1 MIKHDNCIFM
11 LYLLFN
17 FKEKRFTYICPAKPI
32 QMFKK
37 VFTLFIISFYTVFCS
52 AQQVRPLK
60 SSEIYRELKT
70 LKNLPK
76 VLYLAAH
83 PDDENTGLLSW
94 LVNDQ
99 NLETGYLSLT
109 RGDGG
114 QNLLGTEQGAALGLI
129 RTHELLEARKL
140 DGAQQFF
147 TRAIDFGFSKNTT
160 DTFKQWD
167 ENSIIADVVW
177 VIRKFRPDVIIC
189 RFPPTA
195 AAGHGQHAASA
206 VVAEKAFQLA
216 GDKTA
221 FPNQL
226 KYLKVWQPKR
236 ILWNTFRF
244 GSVNTT
250 SENQLKITVG
260 QYDAQLGMGYGELAG
275 ISRSLH
281 KSQGAGT
288 QSVAGVKTEYFSYVA
303 GEPAKANLFDGI
315 SKTWTQEG
323 SPDIDQSL
331 DKIIS
336 DFNFNHPE
344 NSLPALLALRKKVM
358 ALKDSDLKK
367 DKIKSL
373 DQIILSCAGFMGEMI
388 TNQPEAVAG
397 NQYNFR
403 LNVISRAE
411 NHVVLE
417 NVKWLNTS
425 ENINRKL
432 SKDSLIIIQHDIQ
445 IPEDA
450 ALTEPYWLAKPA
462 VNAATFSVPN
472 DTLIGLPDTESPLN
486 VLLDLKIGSEKF
498 QVKLPL
504 SFKKLD
510 PVRGDV
516 VEPLRIVPAL
526 EVKFIQPL
534 YLVKENEDL
543 KVSLQVKVNSDR
555 PFRNGKVN
563 LMYNGERLGGGDL
576 QSFNG
581 KYVTVDYTIAKTKLA
596 SIRSNRL
603 QLDADFVVD
612 GRPYNKKQVLIQYPH
627 LPSLQYFA
635 PASVIVMKG
644 DIQSN
649 VKKVGYIEGAG
660 DFIPE
665 FLRMAGIQVEVLK
678 DEDFYG
684 KADESGSSTQNKLSQ
699 YDAIVMG
706 VRANNTE
713 KNLGRWMPFLWAY
726 VKAGGNL
733 VMQYNTNQDVT
744 VDQLGIYNFR
754 IANKRVT
761 EENAAVT
768 FLNPNHKLLNFPN
781 KITSND
787 FNGWV
792 QERGAYFP
800 DQWDA
805 AYEPLFE
812 MHDTGEEPLQGSTL
826 YARYGKG
833 NFIYTPLAFF
843 RQLPAGNVG
852 AARLF
857 LNFLSA
863 QKN

>member
-1 MIKHDNCIFM
+1 
-11 LYLLFN
+11 
-17 FKEKRFTYICPAKPI
+17 
-32 QMFKK
+32 MFKK
-37 VFTLFIISFYTVFCS
+37 VITACILSFYTVFS
-52 AQQVRPLK
+52 AQQVRPSK

-70 LKNLPK
+70 LKQLPK

-94 LVNDQ
+94 LINDQ
-99 NLETGYLSLT
+99 NVETGYLSLT

-147 TRAIDFGFSKNTT
+147 TRAVDFGFSKNTT

-206 VVAEKAFQLA
+206 VVAQKAFKLA

-221 FPNQL
+221 FSNQL
-226 KYLKVWQPKR
+226 KYVNVWQPKR
-236 ILWNTFRF
+236 VLWNTFRF
-244 GSVNTT
+244 GAVNTT
-250 SENQLKITVG
+250 SENQLKVTVG

-275 ISRSLH
+275 LSRSLH

-288 QSVAGVKTEYFSYVA
+288 QSVAGIKTEYFSHVA
-303 GEPAKANLFDGI
+303 GEAAKLTLFDGVL
-315 SKTWTQEG
+315 KTWTSQG
-323 SPDIDQSL
+323 NADIDQSL

-336 DFNFNHPE
+336 AFNFNNPDL
-344 NSLPALLALRKKVM
+344 SLPALLTLRKKVL

-373 DQIILSCAGFMGEMI
+373 DNIILSCVGFMGEVV
-388 TNQPEAVAG
+388 TNQAEAVAG
-397 NQYNFR
+397 DNYNFR
-403 LNVISRAE
+403 LNLISRAV
-411 NHVVLE
+411 NPVVLE
-417 NVKWLNTS
+417 NVKWLSQS
-425 ENINRKL
+425 ENFNRKL
-432 SKDSLIIIQHDIQ
+432 SKDSLITIQHDIQ
-445 IPEDA
+445 IPADA

-462 VNAATFSVPN
+462 KDAATFSVPN
-472 DTLIGLPDTESPLN
+472 DTLIGLPETESPLN
-486 VLLDLKIGSEKF
+486 VLLDLKIGSENF

-516 VEPLRIVPAL
+516 VEALRIVPVL
-526 EVKFIQPL
+526 ELKFTQPL

-543 KVSLQVKVNSDR
+543 NLSLNFKINSNKQ
-555 PFRNGKVN
+555 FNNGKVN

-576 QSFNG
+576 KSING
-581 KYVTVDYTIAKTKLA
+581 KDFTVDYVIPKTKLS
-596 SIRSNRL
+596 SIKSNQL
-603 QLDADFVVD
+603 QLDANFIAD
-612 GRPYNKKQVLIQYPH
+612 GVTYNKKQILIQYPH
-627 LPSLQYFA
+627 LPSLQYFT
-635 PASVIVMKG
+635 PATVAVMKG
-644 DIQSN
+644 DIQAK
-649 VKKVGYIEGAG
+649 VKKVGYVQGAG

-665 FLRMAGIQVEVLK
+665 FLRIAGIQVDVLK

-684 KADESGSSTQNKLSQ
+684 NIDESGEKSNQNKFSQ

-713 KNLGRWMPFLWAY
+713 KKLGRWMPFLWSY
-726 VKAGGNL
+726 VKSGGNL
-733 VMQYNTNQDVT
+733 VMQYNTNQDTT
-744 VDQLGIYNFR
+744 VNQLGMYNFS

-761 EENAAVT
+761 EENAEVK
-768 FLNPNHKLLNFPN
+768 FLNPKHQLLNFPN
-781 KITSND
+781 KITAND

-800 DQWDA
+800 DKWDA

-812 MHDTGEEPLQGSTL
+812 MRDTGEEPLQGSTL
-826 YARYGKG
+826 YAKYGKG

>member
-1 MIKHDNCIFM
+1 
-11 LYLLFN
+11 
-17 FKEKRFTYICPAKPI
+17 
-32 QMFKK
+32 MFKK
-37 VFTLFIISFYTVFCS
+37 VFTLFILSFYTVFCS
-52 AQQVRPLK
+52 AQQIRPSK

-70 LKNLPK
+70 FKNLPK

-94 LVNDQ
+94 LVNDR
-99 NLETGYLSLT
+99 NVETGYLSLT

-167 ENSIIADVVW
+167 ENSIVADVVW
-177 VIRKFRPDVIIC
+177 VIRRFRPDVIIC

-206 VVAEKAFQLA
+206 VVAEKAFKLA
-216 GDKTA
+216 GDKSA

-226 KYLKVWQPKR
+226 KYVNTWQPKR

-250 SENQLKITVG
+250 AENQLKITVG
-260 QYDAQLGMGYGELAG
+260 QYDPQLGMGYGELAG

-288 QSVAGVKTEYFSYVA
+288 QSVAGVKTEYFSHVA

-315 SKTWTQEG
+315 SKTWTKEG

-373 DQIILSCAGFMGEMI
+373 DQIIISCVGFMGEVV
-388 TNQPEAVAG
+388 TSQPEAVAG

-411 NHVVLE
+411 NPVVLE
-417 NVKWLNTS
+417 KVKWLNTS
-425 ENINRKL
+425 ENLNRKL

-450 ALTEPYWLAKPA
+450 ALTEPYWLAKEP

-472 DTLIGLPDTESPLN
+472 DTLIGLPETESALN
-486 VLLDLKIGSEKF
+486 VVLNLKIGSENF

-526 EVKFIQPL
+526 EVKFTQPL

-543 KVSLQVKVNSDR
+543 KVSLQFKVNSDR

-581 KYVTVDYTIAKTKLA
+581 KYVTVDYTIPKTKLA
-596 SIRSNRL
+596 SIPSNRL
-603 QLDADFVVD
+603 QLDANFVAD
-612 GRPYNKKQVLIQYPH
+612 GITYDKKQVLIQYPH

-635 PASVIVMKG
+635 PASVTVMKG
-644 DIQSN
+644 DLKAT

-665 FLRMAGIQVEVLK
+665 FLRMAGIQVDVLK

-684 KADESGSSTQNKLSQ
+684 KAVESGSGAQNKLSQ

-713 KNLGRWMPFLWAY
+713 KNLGRWMPFLWSY
-726 VKAGGNL
+726 VKGGGNL
-733 VMQYNTNQDVT
+733 VMQYNTNQDTT
-744 VDQLGIYNFR
+744 VDQLGIYSFR

-781 KITSND
+781 KITQND

-800 DQWDA
+800 DQWDV

-826 YARYGKG
+826 YAKYGKG

>member
-1 MIKHDNCIFM
+1 
-11 LYLLFN
+11 
-17 FKEKRFTYICPAKPI
+17 
-32 QMFKK
+32 MFKK
-37 VFTLFIISFYTVFCS
+37 VSTVFILGFYTVFCS
-52 AQQVRPLK
+52 AQQVRPSQ
-60 SSEIYRELKT
+60 SSEIYREIKT
-70 LKNLPK
+70 LKHLPK

-94 LVNDQ
+94 LINDQ
-99 NLETGYLSLT
+99 NVETGYLSLT

-160 DTFKQWD
+160 DTFKQWNAD
-167 ENSIIADVVW
+167 SITADVVW
-177 VIRKFRPDVIIC
+177 VIRKFRPDIIIC

-206 VVAEKAFQLA
+206 VVAEKAFKLA

-221 FPNQL
+221 FPDQL
-226 KYLKVWQPKR
+226 KYVNAWQPKR
-236 ILWNTFRF
+236 VLWNTFRF
-244 GSVNTT
+244 GGVNTT
-250 SENQLKITVG
+250 AENQLKVTVG

-275 ISRSLH
+275 LSRSLH

-288 QSVAGVKTEYFSYVA
+288 QSVAGIRTEYFAHVA
-303 GEPAKANLFDGI
+303 GEPAEATLFDGVT
-315 SKTWTQEG
+315 KTWTSQG
-323 SPDIDQSL
+323 NADIDQSL
-331 DKIIS
+331 DQIIS
-336 DFNFNHPE
+336 AFNFNHPDL
-344 NSLPALLALRKKVM
+344 SLPALLALRKKVM
-358 ALKDSDLKK
+358 AIKDGDFKK

-373 DQIILSCAGFMGEMI
+373 DHIILSCAGFMGEVV
-388 TNQPEAVAG
+388 TNQAEAVAG
-397 NQYNFR
+397 DHYTFR
-403 LNVISRAE
+403 LNLISRAADP
-411 NHVVLE
+411 VILE
-417 NVKWLNTS
+417 DVQWLSQS
-425 ENINRKL
+425 ENFNRKL
-432 SKDSLIIIQHDIQ
+432 SKDSLITIQHHIQ
-445 IPEDA
+445 IPADA
-450 ALTEPYWLAKPA
+450 ALTEPYWLAKPP

-472 DTLIGLPDTESPLN
+472 DTLIGLPEAESPLN
-486 VLLDLKIGSEKF
+486 VLLGLKIGSEKF

-516 VEPLRIVPAL
+516 VEALRIVPAL
-526 EVKFIQPL
+526 ELKFTQSL
-534 YLVKENEDL
+534 YWVKENEDL
-543 KVSLQVKVNSDR
+543 RLSLHFKMNSNK
-555 PFRNGKVN
+555 PFNKGVLN
-563 LMYNGERLGGGDL
+563 LMYNGERLGSAEVNSIKEKD
-576 QSFNG
+576 FTFD
-581 KYVTVDYTIAKTKLA
+581 YVIPKAKLA
-596 SIRSNRL
+596 SISSNRL
-603 QLDADFVVD
+603 QLDANYVAD
-612 GRPYNKKQVLIQYPH
+612 GAIYNKKQILIQYPH

-635 PASVIVMKG
+635 PATVTVMKG
-644 DIQSN
+644 DIQAK
-649 VKKVGYIEGAG
+649 VKKVGYIQGAG

-665 FLRMAGIQVEVLK
+665 FLRIAGVQVDILK

-684 KADESGSSTQNKLSQ
+684 NIDESGGNGNQNKLSQ
-699 YDAIVMG
+699 YDAIVLG

-713 KNLGRWMPFLWAY
+713 KKLGRWMPFLWSYA
-726 VKAGGNL
+726 KAGGNL
-733 VMQYNTNQDVT
+733 VMQYNTNQDTT
-744 VDQLGIYNFR
+744 VDKLGMYNFT

-761 EENAAVT
+761 EENAAVR

-781 KITSND
+781 KITADD
-787 FNGWV
+787 FKGWV

-800 DQWDA
+800 AQWDA

-812 MHDTGEEPLQGSTL
+812 MHDTDEEPLQGSTL

>member
-1 MIKHDNCIFM
+1 
-11 LYLLFN
+11 
-17 FKEKRFTYICPAKPI
+17 
-32 QMFKK
+32 MFKK
-37 VFTLFIISFYTVFCS
+37 VFIVLIPGFFTVFCS
-52 AQQVRPLK
+52 AQQVRPSK

-70 LKNLPK
+70 LKHLPK

-94 LVNDQ
+94 LINDQ
-99 NLETGYLSLT
+99 NVETGYLSLT

-167 ENSIIADVVW
+167 AEVITADVVW

-206 VVAEKAFQLA
+206 VVAEKAFKLA
-216 GDKTA
+216 GDKNA
-221 FPNQL
+221 FPDQL
-226 KYLKVWQPKR
+226 KYVNVWQPKR
-236 ILWNTFRF
+236 VLWNTFRF
-244 GSVNTT
+244 GAVNTT
-250 SENQLKITVG
+250 AENQLKVTVG

-275 ISRSLH
+275 LSRSLH

-288 QSVAGVKTEYFSYVA
+288 QSVAGIRTEYFSHVD
-303 GEPAKANLFDGI
+303 GGPAKATLFDGVA
-315 SKTWTQEG
+315 KTWTAKG
-323 SPDIDQSL
+323 NTDIDQSL

-336 DFNFNHPE
+336 AFNFNQPDL
-344 NSLPALLALRKKVM
+344 SLPALLALRKKVM
-358 ALKDSDLKK
+358 ALKDADLKK
-367 DKIKSL
+367 DKITAL
-373 DQIILSCAGFMGEMI
+373 DHIILSCAGFMGEAV
-388 TNQPEAVAG
+388 TSQAEAVAG
-397 NQYNFR
+397 DHYNFR
-403 LNVISRAE
+403 LNLISRAE
-411 NHVVLE
+411 NPVVLE
-417 NVKWLNTS
+417 NVKWLSQS
-425 ENINRKL
+425 ESFNRKL
-432 SKDSLIIIQHDIQ
+432 SKDSLITIQHEIQ
-445 IPEDA
+445 IPADA
-450 ALTEPYWLAKPA
+450 ALTEPYWLAKQA
-462 VNAATFSVPN
+462 KDAATFSVPN
-472 DTLIGLPDTESPLN
+472 DTLIGLPEAESPLN
-486 VLLDLKIGSEKF
+486 VLLSLKIGSEKF
-498 QVKLPL
+498 QVQLPL

-516 VEPLRIVPAL
+516 VEALRIVPAL
-526 EVKFIQPL
+526 ELKFTQPL

-543 KVSLQVKVNSDR
+543 HLSLNFKVNSGKK
-555 PFRNGKVN
+555 FNNGKVN
-563 LMYNGERLGGGDL
+563 LMFNGERLGGGEIN
-576 QSFNG
+576 SISG
-581 KYVTVDYTIAKTKLA
+581 KDFTVDYIIPKNKLA
-596 SIRSNRL
+596 SMKSARL
-603 QLDADFVVD
+603 QLDANYAAD
-612 GRPYNKKQVLIQYPH
+612 GATYSKKQVLIQYPH

-635 PASVIVMKG
+635 PATVTVMKG
-644 DIQSN
+644 DIQAK

-665 FLRMAGIQVEVLK
+665 FLRIAGIQVDVLK

-684 KADESGSSTQNKLSQ
+684 SLDQSGANGSQNRLSQ
-699 YDAIVMG
+699 YDAIVLG

-713 KNLGRWMPFLWAY
+713 KKLGRWMPFLWSY

-733 VMQYNTNQDVT
+733 VMQYNTNQDTT
-744 VDQLGIYNFR
+744 VNQLGMYSFS

-781 KITSND
+781 KITADD
-787 FNGWV
+787 FKGWV

-826 YARYGKG
+826 YAKYGKG
-833 NFIYTPLAFF
+833 NFIYSPLAFF
-843 RQLPAGNVG
+843 RQLPAGNAG

>member
-1 MIKHDNCIFM
+1 
-11 LYLLFN
+11 
-17 FKEKRFTYICPAKPI
+17 
-32 QMFKK
+32 MFRKFFI
-37 VFTLFIISFYTVFCS
+37 VFILGFYTVFCS
-52 AQQVRPLK
+52 AQQVRPSK
-60 SSEIYRELKT
+60 SSEIYRDIKT
-70 LKNLPK
+70 LKHLPK

-94 LVNDQ
+94 LINDQ
-99 NLETGYLSLT
+99 NVETAYLSLT

-160 DTFKQWD
+160 DTFKQWNAD
-167 ENSIIADVVW
+167 NITADVVW

-206 VVAEKAFQLA
+206 VVAEKAFKLA

-221 FPNQL
+221 FPDQL
-226 KYLKVWQPKR
+226 KYVNVWQPKR
-236 ILWNTFRF
+236 VLWNTFRF
-244 GSVNTT
+244 GAVNTT
-250 SENQLKITVG
+250 AENQLKVTVG

-275 ISRSLH
+275 LSRSLH

-288 QSVAGVKTEYFSYVA
+288 QSVAGIKTEYFAHVT
-303 GEPAKANLFDGI
+303 GEPAKATLFDGVVQ
-315 SKTWTQEG
+315 SWTAKG
-323 SPDIDQSL
+323 NADIDQSL

-336 DFNFNHPE
+336 GFNFNEPDR
-344 NSLPALLALRKKVM
+344 SLPALLALRKKVM
-358 ALKDSDLKK
+358 ALKDSDLKE

-373 DQIILSCAGFMGEMI
+373 DHIILSCAGLMGEAV
-388 TNQPEAVAG
+388 TNQAEAVAG
-397 NQYNFR
+397 DRYNFR
-403 LNVISRAE
+403 LNLISRAV
-411 NHVVLE
+411 NPVVLE
-417 NVKWLNTS
+417 NVKWLGKS
-425 ENINRKL
+425 ESFNRKL
-432 SKDSLIIIQHDIQ
+432 SKDSLITIQHEMQ
-445 IPEDA
+445 IPSDA
-450 ALTEPYWLAKPA
+450 TLTEPYWLAKAPT
-462 VNAATFSVPN
+462 NAATFSVPD
-472 DTLIGLPDTESPLN
+472 DTLIGLPEAESPLN

-516 VEPLRIVPAL
+516 VEALRIVPAL
-526 EVKFIQPL
+526 ELKFAQPL
-534 YLVKENEDL
+534 YLAKENEDL
-543 KVSLQVKVNSDR
+543 QVSLNFKVNSNKQ
-555 PFRNGKVN
+555 FGKGIVN
-563 LMYNGERLGGGDL
+563 LMYNGERLGGADL
-576 QSFNG
+576 NSMNG
-581 KYVTVDYTIAKTKLA
+581 KDFTIDYVIPKTKLA
-596 SIRSNRL
+596 AISSSRL
-603 QLDADFVVD
+603 QLEANYIADGVL
-612 GRPYNKKQVLIQYPH
+612 YNKKQILIQYPH
-627 LPSLQYFA
+627 LPTLQYFA
-635 PASVIVMKG
+635 PASVTVMKG
-644 DIQSN
+644 DIQTK

-665 FLRMAGIQVEVLK
+665 FLRIAGIQVDVLK

-684 KADESGSSTQNKLSQ
+684 SIDQSGVNGNQNKLSQ
-699 YDAIVMG
+699 YDAIVLG

-713 KNLGRWMPFLWAY
+713 KKLGRWMPFLWSY
-726 VKAGGNL
+726 VKSGGNL
-733 VMQYNTNQDVT
+733 VMQYNTNQDTT
-744 VDQLGIYNFR
+744 VDQLGIYSFT

-761 EENAAVT
+761 EENAEVT
-768 FLNPNHKLLNFPN
+768 FLKPDHKLLNYPN
-781 KITSND
+781 KITAND
-787 FNGWV
+787 FKGWV

-812 MHDTGEEPLQGSTL
+812 MHDTGEEPLMGSTL
-826 YARYGKG
+826 YAKYGKG

>member
-1 MIKHDNCIFM
+1 MS
-11 LYLLFN
+11 
-17 FKEKRFTYICPAKPI
+17 
-32 QMFKK
+32 KK
-37 VFTLFIISFYTVFCS
+37 VITVFILGFYTVFCS
-52 AQQVRPLK
+52 AQQVRPSK

-70 LKNLPK
+70 LKHLPK

-94 LVNDQ
+94 LINDQ
-99 NLETGYLSLT
+99 NVETGYLSLT

-167 ENSIIADVVW
+167 EDSIIADAVW

-206 VVAEKAFQLA
+206 VVAEKAFKLA

-226 KYLKVWQPKR
+226 KYVNIWQPKR
-236 ILWNTFRF
+236 VLWNTFRF
-244 GSVNTT
+244 GGVNTT
-250 SENQLKITVG
+250 AENQLKVTIG

-275 ISRSLH
+275 LSRSLH

-288 QSVAGVKTEYFSYVA
+288 QSVAGIRTEYFSHVI
-303 GEPAKANLFDGI
+303 GDPAKTTLFDGVT
-315 SKTWTQEG
+315 KTWTSLG
-323 SPDIDQSL
+323 NADIDQSL

-336 DFNFNHPE
+336 TFNFNNPDQ
-344 NSLPALLALRKKVM
+344 SLPALLALRKKM
-358 ALKDSDLKK
+358 IALNDLDLKK

-373 DQIILSCAGFMGEMI
+373 DNIILSCAGFMGEVV

-397 NQYNFR
+397 DHYNFR
-403 LNVISRAE
+403 LNLISRAV
-411 NHVVLE
+411 NPVVLE
-417 NVKWLNTS
+417 NVKWLGQS
-425 ENINRKL
+425 ESFNRKL
-432 SKDSLIIIQHDIQ
+432 SKDSLITIQHDIQ
-445 IPEDA
+445 IPADA
-450 ALTEPYWLAKPA
+450 ALTEPYWLEKPA
-462 VNAATFSVPN
+462 TNAATFSVPN
-472 DTLIGLPDTESPLN
+472 ETLVGLPEAESPLN
-486 VLLDLKIGSEKF
+486 VLLGLKIGSENF

-504 SFKKLD
+504 SSKKLD

-516 VEPLRIVPAL
+516 VEALRIVPAL
-526 EVKFIQPL
+526 ELKFTQPV

-543 KVSLQVKVNSDR
+543 HLSLNCKVNSNR
-555 PFRNGKVN
+555 QYSKGILN
-563 LMYNGERLGGGDL
+563 LMYNGERLGNADVNL
-576 QSFNG
+576 ING
-581 KYVTVDYTIAKTKLA
+581 KDTTIDYVIPKNKLT
-596 SIRSNRL
+596 SIHSDRL
-603 QLDADFVVD
+603 QLDANFVAD
-612 GRPYNKKQVLIQYPH
+612 GVTYNKKQVLIQYPH

-635 PASVIVMKG
+635 TATVTAMKG
-644 DIQSN
+644 DIQAK

-665 FLRMAGIQVEVLK
+665 FLRIAGIQVDVLK
-678 DEDFYG
+678 DGDFYG
-684 KADESGSSTQNKLSQ
+684 SLDESGGNGSQNKLSQ
-699 YDAIVMG
+699 YDAIVLG

-713 KNLGRWMPFLWAY
+713 KKLGRWMPFLWSY

-733 VMQYNTNQDVT
+733 VMQYNTNQDTT
-744 VDQLGIYNFR
+744 VDKLGIYNFS

-781 KITSND
+781 KITADD
-787 FNGWV
+787 FKGWV

-800 DQWDA
+800 AQWDA
-805 AYEPLFE
+805 AYETLFE
-812 MHDTGEEPLQGSTL
+812 MHDTDEEPLKGSTL
-826 YARYGKG
+826 YAKYGKG

-857 LNFLSA
+857 FNFLSA

>member
-1 MIKHDNCIFM
+1 
-11 LYLLFN
+11 
-17 FKEKRFTYICPAKPI
+17 
-32 QMFKK
+32 MFKRGIT
-37 VFTLFIISFYTVFCS
+37 VLILSFLTAFCPG
-52 AQQVRPLK
+52 QQVRPSG

-70 LKNLPK
+70 LKHLPK

-206 VVAEKAFQLA
+206 VVAEKAFKLA
-216 GDKTA
+216 GDKNA
-221 FPNQL
+221 FPDQL
-226 KYLKVWQPKR
+226 KYANVWQPKR
-236 ILWNTFRF
+236 LLWNTFRF

-250 SENQLKITVG
+250 AENQLKITVG

-275 ISRSLH
+275 LSRSLH

-288 QSVAGVKTEYFSYVA
+288 QSVAGIKTEYFTHVA
-303 GEPAKANLFDGI
+303 GEPAKASLLDGI
-315 SKTWTQEG
+315 VKTWTSKG
-323 SPDIDQSL
+323 NSDIDQAL

-336 DFNFNHPE
+336 AFNFNNPDR
-344 NSLPALLALRKKVM
+344 SLPALLALRKKVM
-358 ALKDSDLKK
+358 ASKDPELKK

-373 DQIILSCAGFMGEMI
+373 DQIILSCAGFMGEAV

-397 NQYNFR
+397 DPYNFK
-403 LNVISRAE
+403 LNLISRAE
-411 NHVVLE
+411 NPVVLE
-417 NVKWLNTS
+417 NVKWLNQS
-425 ENINRKL
+425 ENVNRKL
-432 SKDSLIIIQHDIQ
+432 PKDSLLTIDHEIQ
-445 IPEDA
+445 IPVDT
-450 ALTEPYWLAKPA
+450 ALTEPYWLAKPP

-472 DTLIGLPDTESPLN
+472 DTLIGLPEAESPLD
-486 VLLDLKIGSEKF
+486 VLLDLKIGTEKF

-516 VEPLRIVPAL
+516 VEALRIVPAL
-526 EVKFIQPL
+526 ELKFTQPL

-543 KVSLQVKVNSDR
+543 KVSLNIKVNSNKA
-555 PFRNGKVN
+555 FGNGKLN
-563 LMYNGERLGGGDL
+563 LMYNGERLGGAQVSSL
-576 QSFNG
+576 SG
-581 KYVTVDYTIAKTKLA
+581 KEITVDCMIPKAKLA
-596 SIRSNRL
+596 SIPSNRL
-603 QLDADFVVD
+603 QLDADYVTD
-612 GRPYNKKQVLIQYPH
+612 GINYNKKQVLIQYPH

-635 PASVIVMKG
+635 PATVAVMKG
-644 DIQSN
+644 DIRTT
-649 VKKVGYIEGAG
+649 VKKIGYIKGAG

-665 FLRMAGIQVEVLK
+665 FLRIAGIQVDVLK

-684 KADESGSSTQNKLSQ
+684 NPDSGIGSQNKLSQ
-699 YDAIVMG
+699 YDAIVLG
-706 VRANNTE
+706 IRANNTE
-713 KNLGRWMPFLWAY
+713 KKLGRWMPFLWAY

-733 VMQYNTNQDVT
+733 IMQYNTNQDKT
-744 VDQLGIYNFR
+744 VDQLGMYKFN

-781 KITSND
+781 RITADD
-787 FNGWV
+787 FKGWV

-826 YARYGKG
+826 YAKYGKG
-833 NFIYTPLAFF
+833 NFVYTPLAFF
-843 RQLPAGNVG
+843 RQLPAGNTG

-857 LNFLSA
+857 MNFLSA

>member
-1 MIKHDNCIFM
+1 
-11 LYLLFN
+11 
-17 FKEKRFTYICPAKPI
+17 
-32 QMFKK
+32 MFKK
-37 VFTLFIISFYTVFCS
+37 VFIVFILGFFTVFCS
-52 AQQVRPLK
+52 AQQVRPSK

-70 LKNLPK
+70 LKHLPK

-94 LVNDQ
+94 LINDQ
-99 NLETGYLSLT
+99 NVETGYLSLT

-167 ENSIIADVVW
+167 ENNITADVVW

-206 VVAEKAFQLA
+206 VVAEKAFKLA
-216 GDKTA
+216 GDKSA
-221 FPNQL
+221 FLNQL
-226 KYLKVWQPKR
+226 KYVNVWQPKR

-244 GSVNTT
+244 GAVNTT
-250 SENQLKITVG
+250 AENQLKITVG

-275 ISRSLH
+275 LSRSLH

-288 QSVAGVKTEYFSYVA
+288 QSVAGIKTEYFSHVD
-303 GEPAKANLFDGI
+303 GEPAKTTLFDGI
-315 SKTWTQEG
+315 NKTWTKEG
-323 SPDIDQSL
+323 NPDIDQSL

-336 DFNFNHPE
+336 AFNFNRPDF
-344 NSLPALLALRKKVM
+344 SLPALLALRKKVM
-358 ALKDSDLKK
+358 TLKDSDLKK
-367 DKIKSL
+367 DKIKAL
-373 DQIILSCAGFMGEMI
+373 DNIILSCAGFMGEVV
-388 TNQPEAVAG
+388 TNQAEAVAG
-397 NQYNFR
+397 NNYNFR
-403 LNVISRAE
+403 LNIISRTE
-411 NHVVLE
+411 NPVVVE
-417 NVKWLNTS
+417 NVKWLNQS
-425 ENINRKL
+425 ENFNRKL
-432 SKDSLIIIQHDIQ
+432 SKDSLITISHEIQ
-445 IPEDA
+445 IPAYA
-450 ALTEPYWLAKPA
+450 AITEPYWLAKPA
-462 VNAATFSVPN
+462 KDAATFSVPN
-472 DTLIGLPDTESPLN
+472 DTLIGLPEAESPLN

-516 VEPLRIVPAL
+516 VEGLRTIPAL
-526 EVKFIQPL
+526 ELKFTQPL

-543 KVSLQVKVNSDR
+543 HLSLNVKINS
-555 PFRNGKVN
+555 NKQYGKGILN
-563 LMYNGERLGGGDL
+563 LMYKGERLGSADVN
-576 QSFNG
+576 SVNG
-581 KYVTVDYTIAKTKLA
+581 KDFTVDYIIPKAKLSLIK
-596 SIRSNRL
+596 SNQL
-603 QLDADFVVD
+603 QLEANFVADGVLYD
-612 GRPYNKKQVLIQYPH
+612 KKQVLIQYPH
-627 LPSLQYFA
+627 LTSLQYFA
-635 PASVIVMKG
+635 PATAIVMKG
-644 DIQSN
+644 DIQAK
-649 VKKVGYIEGAG
+649 VKKVGYVEGAG

-665 FLRMAGIQVEVLK
+665 FLRMAGIQVDVLK

-684 KADESGSSTQNKLSQ
+684 NLNESGGNGSQNKLLQ
-699 YDAIVMG
+699 YDAIILG

-713 KNLGRWMPFLWAY
+713 KKLGRWMPFLWSY
-726 VKAGGNL
+726 VKGGGNL
-733 VMQYNTNQDVT
+733 VMQYNTNQDTT
-744 VDQLGIYNFR
+744 VDQLGMYNFR

-761 EENAAVT
+761 EENAAVK

-781 KITSND
+781 KITADD
-787 FNGWV
+787 FSDWV

-826 YARYGKG
+826 YAKYGKG

>member
-1 MIKHDNCIFM
+1 
-11 LYLLFN
+11 
-17 FKEKRFTYICPAKPI
+17 
-32 QMFKK
+32 MFKK
-37 VFTLFIISFYTVFCS
+37 GITVLILSFLTAFCPG
-52 AQQVRPLK
+52 QQVRPSK

-70 LKNLPK
+70 LKHLPK

-167 ENSIIADVVW
+167 ENSITADVVW

-206 VVAEKAFQLA
+206 VVAEKAFKLA
-216 GDKTA
+216 GDKNA
-221 FPNQL
+221 FPEQL
-226 KYLKVWQPKR
+226 KYVDAWQPKR
-236 ILWNTFRF
+236 LLWNTFRF

-250 SENQLKITVG
+250 AENQLKITVG
-260 QYDAQLGMGYGELAG
+260 QYDPKLGMGYGELAG

-288 QSVAGVKTEYFSYVA
+288 QSVAGIRTEYFTHVA
-303 GEPAKANLFDGI
+303 GEPAKASLFDGLTA
-315 SKTWTQEG
+315 TWTSKG
-323 SPDIDQSL
+323 NADIDQSL

-336 DFNFNHPE
+336 AFNFNNPDL
-344 NSLPALLALRKKVM
+344 SLPALLALRKKVM
-358 ALKDSDLKK
+358 AIKDPELKK

-373 DQIILSCAGFMGEMI
+373 DRIILSCAGFMGEAV

-397 NQYNFR
+397 DRYNFK
-403 LNVISRAE
+403 LNLISRAE
-411 NHVVLE
+411 NPVVLE
-417 NVKWLNTS
+417 NVKWLSQS
-425 ENINRKL
+425 ESVNRKL
-432 SKDSLIIIQHDIQ
+432 AKDSLITIQHDIQ
-445 IPEDA
+445 IPADA

-472 DTLIGLPDTESPLN
+472 DTLVGLPEAESPLN
-486 VLLDLKIGSEKF
+486 VLLDLKIGAEKF

-516 VEPLRIVPAL
+516 VEALRIVPAL
-526 EVKFIQPL
+526 ELKFTQPL

-543 KVSLQVKVNSDR
+543 HLSLHIKANSGK
-555 PFRNGKVN
+555 PYNNGKLN
-563 LMYNGERLGGGDL
+563 LMYNGERLGGAEV
-576 QSFNG
+576 SAVNG
-581 KYVTVDYTIAKTKLA
+581 KEVTVDCVIPKAKLA
-596 SIRSNRL
+596 SIHSSRL
-603 QLDADFVVD
+603 QLDAEYVTD
-612 GRPYNKKQVLIQYPH
+612 GIAYNKKQILIQYPH

-635 PASVIVMKG
+635 PATVAVMKG
-644 DIQSN
+644 DIRSA
-649 VKKVGYIEGAG
+649 VKKVGYIQGAG
-660 DFIPE
+660 DFIPD
-665 FLRMAGIQVEVLK
+665 FLRIAGIQVDVLK
-678 DEDFYG
+678 DEDFHG
-684 KADESGSSTQNKLSQ
+684 NTDAAGGSQNKLSQ
-699 YDAIVMG
+699 YDAIVLG
-706 VRANNTE
+706 IRANNTE
-713 KNLGRWMPFLWAY
+713 KKLGRWMPFLWAY

-733 VMQYNTNQDVT
+733 VMQYNTNQDAT
-744 VDQLGIYNFR
+744 VSQLGMYKFN

-768 FLNPNHKLLNFPN
+768 FLNPNHQLLNFPN
-781 KITSND
+781 KITADD
-787 FNGWV
+787 FKGWM

-843 RQLPAGNVG
+843 RQLPAGNAG

-857 LNFLSA
+857 MNFLSA

>member
-1 MIKHDNCIFM
+1 
-11 LYLLFN
+11 
-17 FKEKRFTYICPAKPI
+17 
-32 QMFKK
+32 MFKK
-37 VFTLFIISFYTVFCS
+37 IFTVLILSFYTVFCS
-52 AQQVRPLK
+52 AQQVRSAK
-60 SSEIYRELKT
+60 SSDIYRELKT

-99 NLETGYLSLT
+99 NVETGYLSLT

-147 TRAIDFGFSKNTT
+147 TRVIDFGFSKNTT

-167 ENSIIADVVW
+167 ENSIVADVVW

-206 VVAEKAFQLA
+206 VVAEKAFKLA

-226 KYLKVWQPKR
+226 KYVNAWQPKR
-236 ILWNTFRF
+236 LMWNTFRF

-250 SENQLKITVG
+250 AENQLKITVG
-260 QYDAQLGMGYGELAG
+260 QYDPQLGMGYGELAG

-288 QSVAGVKTEYFSYVA
+288 QSVAGIKTEYFSHVA

-315 SKTWTQEG
+315 SKAWTKEG
-323 SPDIDQSL
+323 NPDIDQSL

-367 DKIKSL
+367 DKLTSL
-373 DQIILSCAGFMGEMI
+373 DQIIVSCAGFMGEVV

-403 LNVISRAE
+403 LNLISRAE
-411 NHVVLE
+411 NPVVLE
-417 NVKWLNTS
+417 KVKWLNTS
-425 ENINRKL
+425 ESLNRKL
-432 SKDSLIIIQHDIQ
+432 SKDSLITIQHEIQ
-445 IPEDA
+445 IPEEA
-450 ALTEPYWLAKPA
+450 ALTEPYWLAKEP

-472 DTLIGLPDTESPLN
+472 DTLIGLPETESALN
-486 VLLDLKIGSEKF
+486 VVLNLKIGSENF

-526 EVKFIQPL
+526 EVKFTQPL
-534 YLVKENEDL
+534 YLAKENEDV
-543 KVSLQVKVNSDR
+543 KVSLHFKVNSDK
-555 PFRNGKVN
+555 PFRNGTVN

-581 KYVTVDYTIAKTKLA
+581 KYVTVDYTIPKTKLA
-596 SIRSNRL
+596 SIPSNRL
-603 QLDADFVVD
+603 QLDANFVAD
-612 GRPYNKKQVLIQYPH
+612 GITYDKKQVLIQYPH

-635 PASVIVMKG
+635 PASVPVMKG
-644 DIQSN
+644 DLKAN

-665 FLRMAGIQVEVLK
+665 FLRMAGIQVDVLK

-684 KADESGSSTQNKLSQ
+684 NVNESGNGTQNKLSQ
-699 YDAIVMG
+699 YDAIVLG

-713 KNLGRWMPFLWAY
+713 KKLGRWMPFLWSY

-733 VMQYNTNQDVT
+733 VMQYNTNQDTT
-744 VDQLGIYNFR
+744 VDQLGMYNFR

-761 EENAAVT
+761 EENATVT

-781 KITSND
+781 KITQND
-787 FNGWV
+787 FKDWV

-800 DQWDA
+800 DQWDT

-826 YARYGKG
+826 YAKYGKG
-833 NFIYTPLAFF
+833 NFIYTPLSFF

>member
-1 MIKHDNCIFM
+1 M
-11 LYLLFN
+11 FN
-17 FKEKRFTYICPAKPI
+17 K
-32 QMFKK
+32 
-37 VFTLFIISFYTVFCS
+37 IITVFILGFFTVFFP
-52 AQQVRPLK
+52 AQQVRPSK
-60 SSEIYRELKT
+60 SSEIYRDLKT
-70 LKNLPK
+70 FKNIPK

-94 LVNDQ
+94 LINDQ

-167 ENSIIADVVW
+167 ADIITADVVW

-206 VVAEKAFQLA
+206 VLAEKAFKLA
-216 GDKTA
+216 GDKNA
-221 FPNQL
+221 FPDQL
-226 KYLKVWQPKR
+226 KYVNVWQPKR
-236 ILWNTFRF
+236 LLWNTFRF
-244 GSVNTT
+244 GAVNTT
-250 SENQLKITVG
+250 AENQLKVTVG

-275 ISRSLH
+275 LSRSLH

-288 QSVAGVKTEYFSYVA
+288 QSVAGIKTDYFSHVA
-303 GEPAKANLFDGI
+303 GEPAKATLFDGVA
-315 SKTWTQEG
+315 KTWTAKG
-323 SPDIDQSL
+323 NADIDQSL
-331 DKIIS
+331 AKILS
-336 DFNFNHPE
+336 DFNFNEPDR
-344 NSLPALLALRKKVM
+344 SLPALLVLRKKVM
-358 ALKDSDLKK
+358 TMKDSDLKK

-373 DQIILSCAGFMGEMI
+373 DQIILSCAGFMGEVV
-388 TNQPEAVAG
+388 TNQAEAVAG
-397 NQYNFR
+397 DNYNFK
-403 LNVISRAE
+403 LNLISRAE
-411 NHVVLE
+411 NPVVLE
-417 NVKWLNTS
+417 DVKWLSQS
-425 ENINRKL
+425 ENFNRKL
-432 SKDSLIIIQHDIQ
+432 SKDSLNTIQHEIQ
-445 IPEDA
+445 IPADA

-462 VNAATFSVPN
+462 SNTATFSVQD
-472 DTLIGLPDTESPLN
+472 DTLIGLPEAESPLN
-486 VLLDLKIGSEKF
+486 ILLDLRIGSEKF

-516 VEPLRIVPAL
+516 VEALRIVPAV
-526 EVKFIQPL
+526 EMKFTKPL

-543 KVSLQVKVNSDR
+543 HLSLNFKINSNK
-555 PFRNGKVN
+555 PFKNKGIIN
-563 LMYNGERLGGGDL
+563 LMYNGERLGGGEL
-576 QSFNG
+576 NSING
-581 KYVTVDYTIAKTKLA
+581 KDFTIDYIIPKAKLT
-596 SIRSNRL
+596 SIKSNRL
-603 QLDADFVVD
+603 QLDANYHVD
-612 GRPYNKKQVLIQYPH
+612 GATYNKKQVLIQYPH
-627 LPSLQYFA
+627 LPTLQYFA
-635 PASVIVMKG
+635 PATVTVMKG
-644 DIQSN
+644 DIQAK
-649 VKKVGYIEGAG
+649 VKKVGYVQGAG

-665 FLRMAGIQVEVLK
+665 FLRIAGIQVDVLK

-684 KADESGSSTQNKLSQ
+684 NLSESGGNGNQNKLSQ
-699 YDAIVMG
+699 YDAIVLG

-713 KNLGRWMPFLWAY
+713 KKLGRWMPFLWSY
-726 VKAGGNL
+726 VKSGGNL
-733 VMQYNTNQDVT
+733 IMQYNTNQDTT
-744 VDQLGIYNFR
+744 VDQLGMYSFN

-761 EENAAVT
+761 EENAAVK

-781 KITSND
+781 KITADD

-800 DQWDA
+800 DQWDP

-826 YARYGKG
+826 YAKYGKG

-843 RQLPAGNVG
+843 RQLPSGNVG

>member
-1 MIKHDNCIFM
+1 
-11 LYLLFN
+11 
-17 FKEKRFTYICPAKPI
+17 
-32 QMFKK
+32 MFKK
-37 VFTLFIISFYTVFCS
+37 ISTVFLLGFFTVFCS
-52 AQQVRPLK
+52 AQQFRPSK
-60 SSEIYRELKT
+60 SSEIYRDLKT

-94 LVNDQ
+94 LINDQ
-99 NLETGYLSLT
+99 NVETAYLSLT

-167 ENSIIADVVW
+167 EDSIIADVVW

-206 VVAEKAFQLA
+206 VVAEKAFKLA

-226 KYLKVWQPKR
+226 KYVNVRQPKR

-244 GSVNTT
+244 GAVNTT
-250 SENQLKITVG
+250 AENQLKVTVG

-275 ISRSLH
+275 LSRSLH

-288 QSVAGVKTEYFSYVA
+288 QSVAGIKTEYFSHVN
-303 GEPAKANLFDGI
+303 GEPAKETLFDGVA
-315 SKTWTQEG
+315 KTWTAKG
-323 SPDIDQSL
+323 NADIEQSL
-331 DKIIS
+331 DEIIS
-336 DFNFNHPE
+336 AFNFNQPDL
-344 NSLPALLALRKKVM
+344 SLPALLALRKKVM
-358 ALKDSDLKK
+358 MLQDSEIKK

-373 DQIILSCAGFMGEMI
+373 DNIILSCAGFMGEVV
-388 TNQPEAVAG
+388 TNQAEAVAG
-397 NQYNFR
+397 ENHNFR
-403 LNVISRAE
+403 LNLISRAD
-411 NHVVLE
+411 NPVVLE
-417 NVKWLNTS
+417 NVKWLTQS
-425 ENINRKL
+425 ESFNRKL
-432 SKDSLIIIQHDIQ
+432 SKDSLITIQHDIQ
-445 IPEDA
+445 IPADA
-450 ALTEPYWLAKPA
+450 ALTEPYWLAKSPT
-462 VNAATFSVPN
+462 NAATFSVPN
-472 DTLIGLPDTESPLN
+472 DTLVGLPEAESPLN
-486 VLLDLKIGSEKF
+486 VLLGLKIGSEKF

-516 VEPLRIVPAL
+516 VEALRIVPAL
-526 EVKFIQPL
+526 ELKFTQPL

-543 KVSLQVKVNSDR
+543 HLSLNFKVNSNKQ
-555 PFRNGKVN
+555 FNNGKVN

-576 QSFNG
+576 KSVNG
-581 KYVTVDYTIAKTKLA
+581 KDFTIEYVIPKAKIA
-596 SIRSNRL
+596 SIKSNQL
-603 QLDADFVVD
+603 QLDANFISDEVT
-612 GRPYNKKQVLIQYPH
+612 YNKKQVLIQYAH
-627 LPSLQYFA
+627 LPALQYFT
-635 PASVIVMKG
+635 PATVTVMKG
-644 DIQSN
+644 DIQAK
-649 VKKVGYIEGAG
+649 VKKVGYIQGAG

-665 FLRMAGIQVEVLK
+665 FLRIAGIQVDVLK

-684 KADESGSSTQNKLSQ
+684 NLDESGGNGSQNKLAQ
-699 YDAIVMG
+699 YDAIILG

-713 KNLGRWMPFLWAY
+713 KKLGRWMPFLWSY

-733 VMQYNTNQDVT
+733 VMQYNTNQDTT
-744 VDQLGIYNFR
+744 VDQLGMYNFS

-761 EENAAVT
+761 EENAEVK

-781 KITSND
+781 KITADD
-787 FNGWV
+787 FKGWV

-800 DQWDA
+800 AQWDS

-812 MHDTGEEPLQGSTL
+812 MHDKNEEPLQGSTL
-826 YARYGKG
+826 YAKYGKG

>member
-1 MIKHDNCIFM
+1 
-11 LYLLFN
+11 
-17 FKEKRFTYICPAKPI
+17 
-32 QMFKK
+32 MFKK
-37 VFTLFIISFYTVFCS
+37 VFIVFILSTYTVFCS
-52 AQQVRPLK
+52 AQQVRPAK

-94 LVNDQ
+94 LVNDR
-99 NLETGYLSLT
+99 NVETGYLSLT

-206 VVAEKAFQLA
+206 VVAEKAFKLA

-226 KYLKVWQPKR
+226 KYVNAWQPKR
-236 ILWNTFRF
+236 VLWNTFRF

-250 SENQLKITVG
+250 AENQLKITVG

-275 ISRSLH
+275 LSRSLH

-288 QSVAGVKTEYFSYVA
+288 QSVAGIKTEYFSHVD
-303 GEPAKANLFDGI
+303 GEPAKTSLFDGI
-315 SKTWTQEG
+315 SKTWTKEG
-323 SPDIDQSL
+323 SPDIDQAL

-336 DFNFNHPE
+336 TFNFNHPDL
-344 NSLPALLALRKKVM
+344 SLPALLVLRKKVM
-358 ALKDSDLKK
+358 ASKDSDLKK

-373 DQIILSCAGFMGEMI
+373 DHIILSCAGFMGEVV

-403 LNVISRAE
+403 LNLISRAE
-411 NHVVLE
+411 NPVVLE

-425 ENINRKL
+425 EKFDRKL
-432 SKDSLIIIQHDIQ
+432 SKDSLITIQHDIQ
-445 IPEDA
+445 IPADA
-450 ALTEPYWLAKPA
+450 ALTEPYWLAKPP

-472 DTLIGLPDTESPLN
+472 DTLVGLPETDSPLN
-486 VLLDLKIGSEKF
+486 VLLTLKIGSENF
-498 QVKLPL
+498 QVMLPL

-526 EVKFIQPL
+526 EVKFTQPL

-543 KVSLQVKVNSDR
+543 RVSLNFKVNSDK
-555 PFRNGKVN
+555 PLSNGRVN

-576 QSFNG
+576 QSVNG
-581 KYVTVDYTIAKTKLA
+581 KYFTVDYIIPKTKLA
-596 SIRSNRL
+596 SIQSDHL
-603 QLDADFVVD
+603 QLEANFLADGIAYD
-612 GRPYNKKQVLIQYPH
+612 KKQVLIQYPH

-635 PASVIVMKG
+635 PASVTVMKG
-644 DIQSN
+644 DIRAN
-649 VKKVGYIEGAG
+649 IKKVGYIEGAG

-665 FLRMAGIQVEVLK
+665 FLRIAGIQVDVLK

-684 KADESGSSTQNKLSQ
+684 NVNESGNGTQNKLSQ
-699 YDAIVMG
+699 YDAIVLG

-713 KNLGRWMPFLWAY
+713 KKLGRWMPYFMVLCERRR
-726 VKAGGNL
+726 KSG
-733 VMQYNTNQDVT
+733 D
-744 VDQLGIYNFR
+744 
-754 IANKRVT
+754 
-761 EENAAVT
+761 AV
-768 FLNPNHKLLNFPN
+768 
-781 KITSND
+781 
-787 FNGWV
+787 
-792 QERGAYFP
+792 
-800 DQWDA
+800 
-805 AYEPLFE
+805 
-812 MHDTGEEPLQGSTL
+812 
-826 YARYGKG
+826 
-833 NFIYTPLAFF
+833 
-843 RQLPAGNVG
+843 
-852 AARLF
+852 
-857 LNFLSA
+857 
-863 QKN
+863 

>member
-1 MIKHDNCIFM
+1 
-11 LYLLFN
+11 
-17 FKEKRFTYICPAKPI
+17 
-32 QMFKK
+32 MFKK
-37 VFTLFIISFYTVFCS
+37 VITVCILSFYTVFS
-52 AQQVRPLK
+52 AQQVRPSK
-60 SSEIYRELKT
+60 SSEIYRDLKT

-94 LVNDQ
+94 LINDQ
-99 NLETGYLSLT
+99 NVETGYLSLT

-206 VVAEKAFQLA
+206 VVAEKAFKLA
-216 GDKTA
+216 GNKNA

-226 KYLKVWQPKR
+226 KYVNVWQPKR
-236 ILWNTFRF
+236 TLWNTFRF
-244 GSVNTT
+244 GAVNTT
-250 SENQLKITVG
+250 AENQLKVTVG

-275 ISRSLH
+275 LSRSLH

-288 QSVAGVKTEYFSYVA
+288 QSVAGIKTEYFSHVS
-303 GEPAKANLFDGI
+303 GEPAKETLFDGVV
-315 SKTWTQEG
+315 KTWISNG
-323 SPDIDQSL
+323 NADIDQSL

-336 DFNFNHPE
+336 DFNFNNPDL
-344 NSLPALLALRKKVM
+344 SLPALIALRKKVM
-358 ALKDSDLKK
+358 TLKDSDMKK

-373 DQIILSCAGFMGEMI
+373 DHIILSCAGFMGEVV
-388 TNQPEAVAG
+388 TTQAEAVAG
-397 NQYNFR
+397 ENHNFR
-403 LNVISRAE
+403 LNLISRAD
-411 NHVVLE
+411 NPVVLE
-417 NVKWLNTS
+417 NVKWLSQS
-425 ENINRKL
+425 ESFNRKL
-432 SKDSLIIIQHDIQ
+432 SKDSLITIQHEIQ
-445 IPEDA
+445 IPADA

-462 VNAATFSVPN
+462 KDVATFSVPN
-472 DTLIGLPDTESPLN
+472 DTLIGLPEAESPLN
-486 VLLDLKIGSEKF
+486 VLLGLKIGSEKF
-498 QVKLPL
+498 QVQLPL

-516 VEPLRIVPAL
+516 VEALRIVPAL
-526 EVKFIQPL
+526 ELKFTQPL

-543 KVSLQVKVNSDR
+543 HLSLNFKVNSNKK
-555 PFRNGKVN
+555 FNNGKVN

-576 QSFNG
+576 KSLNG
-581 KYVTVDYTIAKTKLA
+581 KDFTVDYVIPKTKLA
-596 SIRSNRL
+596 SIKSNQL
-603 QLDADFVVD
+603 QLDANFIVD
-612 GRPYNKKQVLIQYPH
+612 DITYNKKQVLIQYPH
-627 LPSLQYFA
+627 LPSLQYFT
-635 PASVIVMKG
+635 PATVTVMKG
-644 DIQSN
+644 DIQAK
-649 VKKVGYIEGAG
+649 VKKVGYIQGAG

-665 FLRMAGIQVEVLK
+665 FLRIAGIQVDVLK

-684 KADESGSSTQNKLSQ
+684 NLDNSVGNGSQNKLSQ
-699 YDAIVMG
+699 YDAIILG

-713 KNLGRWMPFLWAY
+713 KKLGRWMPFLWSY

-733 VMQYNTNQDVT
+733 VMQYNTNQDTT
-744 VDQLGIYNFR
+744 VDQLGMYNFS

-761 EENAAVT
+761 EENAEVK

-781 KITSND
+781 KITAND

-800 DQWDA
+800 DKWDA

-812 MHDTGEEPLQGSTL
+812 IHDTGEESLQGSTL
-826 YARYGKG
+826 YAKYGKG

>member
-1 MIKHDNCIFM
+1 
-11 LYLLFN
+11 
-17 FKEKRFTYICPAKPI
+17 
-32 QMFKK
+32 MFRK
-37 VFTLFIISFYTVFCS
+37 VIVVFILSFYSVFCS
-52 AQQVRPLK
+52 AQQVRPSK

-70 LKNLPK
+70 LKHLPK

-94 LVNDQ
+94 LINGQ
-99 NLETGYLSLT
+99 NVETGYLSLT

-177 VIRKFRPDVIIC
+177 VIRTFRPDVIIC

-206 VVAEKAFQLA
+206 VVAEKAFKLA
-216 GDKTA
+216 GEKTA
-221 FPNQL
+221 FPHQL
-226 KYLKVWQPKR
+226 KYVNVWQPKR

-250 SENQLKITVG
+250 AENQLKITVG

-275 ISRSLH
+275 LSRSLH

-288 QSVAGVKTEYFSYVA
+288 QSVAGVKTEYFSHVA
-303 GEPAKANLFDGI
+303 GEPAKENLLDGI
-315 SKTWTQEG
+315 SKTWTSQG
-323 SPDIDQSL
+323 NADIDQSL
-331 DKIIS
+331 DQIIS
-336 DFNFNHPE
+336 NFNFNNPDL
-344 NSLPALLALRKKVM
+344 SLPALLALRKKVM

-373 DQIILSCAGFMGEMI
+373 DQLILSCAGFMGEVV
-388 TNQPEAVAG
+388 TNRAEAVAG
-397 NQYNFR
+397 DQYSFR
-403 LNVISRAE
+403 LNLISRAA
-411 NHVVLE
+411 NPVVLE
-417 NVKWLNTS
+417 EVKWLNTS
-425 ENINRKL
+425 ENFNRKL
-432 SKDSLIIIQHDIQ
+432 SKDSLITIQHDIQ
-445 IPEDA
+445 IPADA
-450 ALTEPYWLAKPA
+450 ALTEPYWLSKSPTD
-462 VNAATFSVPN
+462 AATFSVPN
-472 DTLIGLPDTESPLN
+472 DTLIGLPEAESPLN
-486 VLLDLKIGSEKF
+486 VLVDVKIGSEKF
-498 QVKLPL
+498 QIKLPL

-510 PVRGDV
+510 PVKGDV
-516 VEPLRIVPAL
+516 VEALRIVPAL
-526 EVKFIQPL
+526 ELKFAQPL
-534 YLVKENEDL
+534 YMVKENEDL
-543 KVSLQVKVNSDR
+543 HLSLNVKVNSDQ
-555 PFRNGKVN
+555 PFSNGKIN
-563 LMYNGERLGGGDL
+563 LTYNGERLGGADVNSIKGKDL
-576 QSFNG
+576 TF
-581 KYVTVDYTIAKTKLA
+581 DYIIPKARLT
-596 SIRSNRL
+596 SIKSNQL
-603 QLDADFVVD
+603 QLDASFVAD
-612 GRPYNKKQVLIQYPH
+612 GAIYNKKQVLIQYPH
-627 LPSLQYFA
+627 VPSLQYFA
-635 PASVIVMKG
+635 PASVNVMKG
-644 DIQSN
+644 DIQAN
-649 VKKVGYIEGAG
+649 VKKVGYVQGAG

-665 FLRMAGIQVEVLK
+665 FLRIAGIQVDVLK

-684 KADESGSSTQNKLSQ
+684 NLNESGNSNPNKLSQ
-699 YDAIVMG
+699 YDAIVLG
-706 VRANNTE
+706 VRTNNTE

-733 VMQYNTNQDVT
+733 VMQYNTNQDTT

-781 KITSND
+781 KITQDD
-787 FNGWV
+787 FKGWV

-826 YARYGKG
+826 YAKYGKG

>member
-1 MIKHDNCIFM
+1 
-11 LYLLFN
+11 
-17 FKEKRFTYICPAKPI
+17 
-32 QMFKK
+32 MFKK
-37 VFTLFIISFYTVFCS
+37 VITACILSFYTVFS
-52 AQQVRPLK
+52 AQQVRPSK

-70 LKNLPK
+70 LKQLPK

-94 LVNDQ
+94 LINDQ
-99 NLETGYLSLT
+99 NVETGYLSLT

-114 QNLLGTEQGAALGLI
+114 QNLLGTEQSAALGLI

-206 VVAEKAFQLA
+206 VVAEKAFKLT
-216 GDKTA
+216 GDKNA
-221 FPNQL
+221 FPDQL
-226 KYLKVWQPKR
+226 KYVNVWQPKR
-236 ILWNTFRF
+236 VLWNTFRF
-244 GSVNTT
+244 GNNNTT
-250 SENQLKITVG
+250 AENQLKVTVG
-260 QYDAQLGMGYGELAG
+260 QYDAKLGMGYGELAG
-275 ISRSLH
+275 LSRSLH

-288 QSVAGVKTEYFSYVA
+288 QSVAGIKTEYFSHVT
-303 GEPAKANLFDGI
+303 GESAKETLFDGVT
-315 SKTWTQEG
+315 KTWTSQG
-323 SPDIDQSL
+323 NADIDQSL

-336 DFNFNHPE
+336 NFNFNEPDR
-344 NSLPALLALRKKVM
+344 SLPALLVLRKKVL

-373 DQIILSCAGFMGEMI
+373 DNIILSCAGFMGEVV
-388 TNQPEAVAG
+388 TNQAEAVAG
-397 NQYNFR
+397 ENHNFR
-403 LNVISRAE
+403 LNLISRTA
-411 NHVVLE
+411 NPVILE
-417 NVKWLNTS
+417 NVKWLSQS
-425 ENINRKL
+425 ENFNRKL
-432 SKDSLIIIQHDIQ
+432 SKDSLISIQHDIQ
-445 IPEDA
+445 IPTDA

-462 VNAATFSVPN
+462 KDAATFSVPS
-472 DTLIGLPDTESPLN
+472 DTLIGLPEAESPLN

-516 VEPLRIVPAL
+516 VEALRIVPAL
-526 EVKFIQPL
+526 ELKFTQPL

-543 KVSLQVKVNSDR
+543 NLSLNFKVNSSNQ
-555 PFRNGKVN
+555 FNNGKVN
-563 LMYNGERLGGGDL
+563 LLYNGEQLGEGDL
-576 QSFNG
+576 KSING
-581 KYVTVDYTIAKTKLA
+581 KDFTVNYVIPKTKLA
-596 SIRSNRL
+596 SIKSNQL
-603 QLDADFVVD
+603 QLDANFVAD
-612 GRPYNKKQVLIQYPH
+612 GVTYNKKQVLIQYPH
-627 LPSLQYFA
+627 LPSLQYFT
-635 PASVIVMKG
+635 PATVAVMKG
-644 DIQSN
+644 DIQAK
-649 VKKVGYIEGAG
+649 VKKVGYIQGAG

-665 FLRMAGIQVEVLK
+665 FLHIAGIQVDVLK

-684 KADESGSSTQNKLSQ
+684 NLDESNGNGNQNKLSQ
-699 YDAIVMG
+699 YDAIVLG

-713 KNLGRWMPFLWAY
+713 KKLGRWMPFLWSY

-733 VMQYNTNQDVT
+733 VMQYNTNQDTT
-744 VDQLGIYNFR
+744 VNQLGIYNFN

-761 EENAAVT
+761 EENAEVK
-768 FLNPNHKLLNFPN
+768 FLNPKHQLLNFPN
-781 KITSND
+781 KITAND

-800 DQWDA
+800 DKWDA

-812 MHDTGEEPLQGSTL
+812 IRDTGEEPLQGSTL
-826 YARYGKG
+826 YAKYGKG

-863 QKN
+863 QKNE

>member
-1 MIKHDNCIFM
+1 
-11 LYLLFN
+11 
-17 FKEKRFTYICPAKPI
+17 
-32 QMFKK
+32 MFKK
-37 VFTLFIISFYTVFCS
+37 VSTVFILGFYTVFCS
-52 AQQVRPLK
+52 AQQVRPSK
-60 SSEIYRELKT
+60 SSEIYREIKT
-70 LKNLPK
+70 LKHLPK

-94 LVNDQ
+94 LINDQ
-99 NLETGYLSLT
+99 NVETGYLSLT

-160 DTFKQWD
+160 DTFKQWNAD
-167 ENSIIADVVW
+167 SITADVVW
-177 VIRKFRPDVIIC
+177 VIRQFRPDVIIC

-206 VVAEKAFQLA
+206 VVAEKAFKLA

-221 FPNQL
+221 FPDQL
-226 KYLKVWQPKR
+226 KYVNVWQPKR
-236 ILWNTFRF
+236 VLWNTFRF
-244 GSVNTT
+244 GGVNTT
-250 SENQLKITVG
+250 AENQLKVTVG

-275 ISRSLH
+275 LSRSLH

-288 QSVAGVKTEYFSYVA
+288 QSVAGIRTEYFAHVI
-303 GEPAKANLFDGI
+303 GDPAKTTLFDGVA
-315 SKTWTQEG
+315 KTWTSQG
-323 SPDIDQSL
+323 NADIDQSL
-331 DKIIS
+331 DQIIS
-336 DFNFNHPE
+336 TFNFNNPE
-344 NSLPALLALRKKVM
+344 LSLPALLALRKKVM
-358 ALKDSDLKK
+358 ALKDADLKK

-373 DQIILSCAGFMGEMI
+373 DNIILSCAGFMGEAV
-388 TNQPEAVAG
+388 TNQAEAVAG
-397 NQYNFR
+397 DHYNFR
-403 LNVISRAE
+403 LNLISRASDP
-411 NHVVLE
+411 VVVE
-417 NVKWLNTS
+417 NVKWLGQS
-425 ENINRKL
+425 ETLNRKL
-432 SKDSLIIIQHDIQ
+432 SKDSLITIQHDIQ
-445 IPEDA
+445 IPADA
-450 ALTEPYWLAKPA
+450 ALTEPYWLAKPP

-472 DTLIGLPDTESPLN
+472 DTLVGLPEADSPLN
-486 VLLDLKIGSEKF
+486 VLLGLKIGSEKF

-516 VEPLRIVPAL
+516 VEALRIVPAL
-526 EVKFIQPL
+526 ELKFTQPL
-534 YLVKENEDL
+534 YVAKENEDL
-543 KVSLQVKVNSDR
+543 RLSLNVKVNSNKSYS
-555 PFRNGKVN
+555 NGILN
-563 LMYNGERLGGGDL
+563 LMYNGERLGGTTISSL
-576 QSFNG
+576 KG
-581 KYVTVDYTIAKTKLA
+581 KDFTVDYVIPKAKFA
-596 SIRSNRL
+596 AINSSRL
-603 QLDADFVVD
+603 LLDANFVAD
-612 GRPYNKKQVLIQYPH
+612 GVTYNKKQVLIQYPH

-635 PASVIVMKG
+635 PATVTVMKG
-644 DIQSN
+644 DIQAK
-649 VKKVGYIEGAG
+649 VKKVGYVEGAG

-665 FLRMAGIQVEVLK
+665 FLRIAGIQVDVLK

-684 KADESGSSTQNKLSQ
+684 SLDESAGNGSQNKLAQ
-699 YDAIVMG
+699 YDAIVLG

-713 KNLGRWMPFLWAY
+713 KKLGRWMPFLWSY

-733 VMQYNTNQDVT
+733 VMQYNTNQDTT
-744 VDQLGIYNFR
+744 VDQLGMYNFS

-761 EENAAVT
+761 EENAVVT

-781 KITSND
+781 KITADD
-787 FNGWV
+787 FKGWV

-800 DQWDA
+800 AQWDA

-812 MHDTGEEPLQGSTL
+812 MHDTDEEPLKGSTL
-826 YARYGKG
+826 YAKYGKG

-857 LNFLSA
+857 FNFLSA

>member
-1 MIKHDNCIFM
+1 
-11 LYLLFN
+11 
-17 FKEKRFTYICPAKPI
+17 
-32 QMFKK
+32 MFKK
-37 VFTLFIISFYTVFCS
+37 VITACILSFCTVFS
-52 AQQVRPLK
+52 AQQVRPSK

-70 LKNLPK
+70 LKQLPK

-94 LVNDQ
+94 LINDQ
-99 NLETGYLSLT
+99 NVETGYLSLT

-129 RTHELLEARKL
+129 RTHDLLEARKL

-206 VVAEKAFQLA
+206 VVAEKAFKLA

-221 FPNQL
+221 FLNQL
-226 KYLKVWQPKR
+226 KYVNVWQPKR
-236 ILWNTFRF
+236 VLWNTFRF
-244 GSVNTT
+244 GAVNTT
-250 SENQLKITVG
+250 AENQLKVTVG
-260 QYDAQLGMGYGELAG
+260 QYDAKLGMGYGELAG
-275 ISRSLH
+275 LSRSLH

-288 QSVAGVKTEYFSYVA
+288 QSVAGIKTEYFSHVN
-303 GEPAKANLFDGI
+303 GEPAKETLFDGVT
-315 SKTWTQEG
+315 KTWTSQG
-323 SPDIDQSL
+323 NADIDQSL

-336 DFNFNHPE
+336 AFNFNNPDL
-344 NSLPALLALRKKVM
+344 SLPALLVLRKKVL

-373 DQIILSCAGFMGEMI
+373 DQIILSCAGFMGEVV
-388 TNQPEAVAG
+388 TNQAEAVAG
-397 NQYNFR
+397 DHYNFR
-403 LNVISRAE
+403 LNLISRAT
-411 NHVVLE
+411 NPVVLE
-417 NVKWLNTS
+417 NVKWLSQS
-425 ENINRKL
+425 ENFNRKL
-432 SKDSLIIIQHDIQ
+432 SKDSLITIQHDIQ
-445 IPEDA
+445 IPADA

-462 VNAATFSVPN
+462 KDAATFSVQN
-472 DTLIGLPDTESPLN
+472 DTLVGLPEAESPLN
-486 VLLDLKIGSEKF
+486 VLLDLKIGSENF

-516 VEPLRIVPAL
+516 VEALRIVPAL
-526 EVKFIQPL
+526 ELKFTQPL

-543 KVSLQVKVNSDR
+543 NLSLNFKINSNKQ
-555 PFRNGKVN
+555 FNNGKVN

-576 QSFNG
+576 KSING
-581 KYVTVDYTIAKTKLA
+581 KDFTVDYIIPKSKLS
-596 SIRSNRL
+596 SIKSNQL
-603 QLDADFVVD
+603 QLDANFIAD
-612 GRPYNKKQVLIQYPH
+612 GVTYNKKQVLIQYPH
-627 LPSLQYFA
+627 LPSLQYFT
-635 PASVIVMKG
+635 PATVAVMKG
-644 DIQSN
+644 DIQAK
-649 VKKVGYIEGAG
+649 VKKVGYVQGAG

-665 FLRMAGIQVEVLK
+665 FLRIAGIQVDVLK

-684 KADESGSSTQNKLSQ
+684 NLDESNGNGNQNKLSQ
-699 YDAIVMG
+699 YDAIVLG

-713 KNLGRWMPFLWAY
+713 KKLGRWMPFLWSY

-733 VMQYNTNQDVT
+733 VMQYNTNQDTT
-744 VDQLGIYNFR
+744 VNQLGIYNFN

-761 EENAAVT
+761 EENAEVK
-768 FLNPNHKLLNFPN
+768 FLNPKHQLLNFPN
-781 KITSND
+781 KITAND

-800 DQWDA
+800 DKWDA
-805 AYEPLFE
+805 TYEPLFE

-826 YARYGKG
+826 YAKYGKG

>member
-1 MIKHDNCIFM
+1 
-11 LYLLFN
+11 
-17 FKEKRFTYICPAKPI
+17 
-32 QMFKK
+32 MFKK
-37 VFTLFIISFYTVFCS
+37 GITVLILSFLTAFCPG
-52 AQQVRPLK
+52 QQVRPSK

-70 LKNLPK
+70 LKHLPK

-167 ENSIIADVVW
+167 ENSITADVVW

-206 VVAEKAFQLA
+206 VVAEKAFKLA
-216 GDKTA
+216 GDKNA
-221 FPNQL
+221 FPGQL
-226 KYLKVWQPKR
+226 KYVNVWQPKR
-236 ILWNTFRF
+236 LLWNTFRF

-250 SENQLKITVG
+250 AENQLKVTVG

-275 ISRSLH
+275 LSRSLH

-288 QSVAGVKTEYFSYVA
+288 QSVAGIKTEYFTHVA
-303 GEPAKANLFDGI
+303 GEPAKASLFDGLVT
-315 SKTWTQEG
+315 TWTSKG
-323 SPDIDQSL
+323 NSDIDRSL
-331 DKIIS
+331 DQIIS
-336 DFNFNHPE
+336 AFNFNHPDR
-344 NSLPALLALRKKVM
+344 SLPALLALRKKVM
-358 ALKDSDLKK
+358 AIQDPELKK

-373 DQIILSCAGFMGEMI
+373 DQIILSCAGFMGEAV
-388 TNQPEAVAG
+388 TNQAEAVAG
-397 NQYNFR
+397 NAYNFK
-403 LNVISRAE
+403 LNLISRAE
-411 NHVVLE
+411 NPVVLE
-417 NVKWLNTS
+417 NVKWLNQS

-432 SKDSLIIIQHDIQ
+432 AKDSLITVEHKIE
-445 IPEDA
+445 IPANA
-450 ALTEPYWLAKPA
+450 ALTEPYWLAKPT

-472 DTLIGLPDTESPLN
+472 DTLVGLPEAESPLN
-486 VLLDLKIGSEKF
+486 VMLDLKIGTEKF

-516 VEPLRIVPAL
+516 VEALRIVPAL
-526 EVKFIQPL
+526 ELKFTQPL
-534 YLVKENEDL
+534 YLLKENEDL
-543 KVSLQVKVNSDR
+543 HLGLNIKVNSNKA
-555 PFRNGKVN
+555 FGNGKLN
-563 LMYNGERLGGGDL
+563 LMYNGERLGGADV
-576 QSFNG
+576 SSING
-581 KYVTVDYTIAKTKLA
+581 KDITVDCVIPKNKLA
-596 SIRSNRL
+596 SIPSDRL
-603 QLDADFVVD
+603 QLDANYVTD
-612 GRPYNKKQVLIQYPH
+612 GIIYNKKQVLIQYPH

-635 PASVIVMKG
+635 PATVAVMKG
-644 DIQSN
+644 DIQST
-649 VKKVGYIEGAG
+649 VKKVGYIQGAG

-684 KADESGSSTQNKLSQ
+684 NADAAGGSQNRLSQ
-699 YDAIVMG
+699 YDAIILG
-706 VRANNTE
+706 IRANNTE
-713 KNLGRWMPFLWAY
+713 KKLGRWMPFLWSY

-733 VMQYNTNQDVT
+733 VMQYNTNQDAT
-744 VDQLGIYNFR
+744 VSQLGMYPFN

-761 EENAAVT
+761 EENATVT
-768 FLNPNHKLLNFPN
+768 FLDPNHKLLNFPN
-781 KITSND
+781 RITADD
-787 FNGWV
+787 FKGWV

-826 YARYGKG
+826 YAKYGKG

-843 RQLPAGNVG
+843 RQLPAGNAG

-857 LNFLSA
+857 MNFLSA

>member
-1 MIKHDNCIFM
+1 
-11 LYLLFN
+11 
-17 FKEKRFTYICPAKPI
+17 
-32 QMFKK
+32 MFKK
-37 VFTLFIISFYTVFCS
+37 VFIVFILSTYTVFCS
-52 AQQVRPLK
+52 AQQVRPAK

-94 LVNDQ
+94 LVNDR
-99 NLETGYLSLT
+99 NVETGYLSLT

-167 ENSIIADVVW
+167 ENNIIADVVW

-206 VVAEKAFQLA
+206 VVAEKAFKLT

-226 KYLKVWQPKR
+226 KYVDAWQPKR
-236 ILWNTFRF
+236 VLWNTFRF

-250 SENQLKITVG
+250 AENQLKITVG

-275 ISRSLH
+275 LSRSLH

-288 QSVAGVKTEYFSYVA
+288 QSVAGIKTEYFSHVD
-303 GEPAKANLFDGI
+303 GEPAKTSLFDGI
-315 SKTWTQEG
+315 SKTWTKEG
-323 SPDIDQSL
+323 SPDIDQAL

-336 DFNFNHPE
+336 TFNFNHPDL
-344 NSLPALLALRKKVM
+344 NLPALLVLRKKIM

-373 DQIILSCAGFMGEMI
+373 DHIILSCAGFMGEVV
-388 TNQPEAVAG
+388 TNRAEAVAG
-397 NQYNFR
+397 DQYNFR
-403 LNVISRAE
+403 LNMISRAE
-411 NHVVLE
+411 SPVVLE
-417 NVKWLNTS
+417 HIKWLTQS
-425 ENINRKL
+425 EKFNRKL
-432 SKDSLIIIQHDIQ
+432 AKDSLITIQQDIQ
-445 IPEDA
+445 IPADA
-450 ALTEPYWLAKPA
+450 ALTEPYWLAKPPA
-462 VNAATFSVPN
+462 NAATFSVPN
-472 DTLIGLPDTESPLN
+472 DTLVGLPETDSPLN
-486 VLLDLKIGSEKF
+486 VLLTLKIGSENF

-526 EVKFIQPL
+526 EIKFTKPL

-543 KVSLQVKVNSDR
+543 RVSLNFKVNSDK
-555 PFRNGKVN
+555 PLSNGRVN

-576 QSFNG
+576 QSVNG
-581 KYVTVDYTIAKTKLA
+581 KYFTVDYIIPKTKLA
-596 SIRSNRL
+596 SIQSDHL
-603 QLDADFVVD
+603 QLEANFLADGIAYD
-612 GRPYNKKQVLIQYPH
+612 KKQVLIQYPH

-635 PASVIVMKG
+635 PASVNVMKG
-644 DIQSN
+644 DIRAN

-665 FLRMAGIQVEVLK
+665 FLRIAGIQVDVLK

-684 KADESGSSTQNKLSQ
+684 NVNESGHGTQNKLSQ
-699 YDAIVMG
+699 YDAIVLG

-713 KNLGRWMPFLWAY
+713 KKLGRWMPFLWSY
-726 VKAGGNL
+726 VKGGGNL
-733 VMQYNTNQDVT
+733 VMQYNTNQDTT
-744 VDQLGIYNFR
+744 VDQLGIYNLR

-761 EENAAVT
+761 EKNAEVT

-781 KITSND
+781 KITQND
-787 FNGWV
+787 FNGWI

-812 MHDTGEEPLQGSTL
+812 MHDTGEEPLKGSTL
-826 YARYGKG
+826 YAKYGKG

-843 RQLPAGNVG
+843 RQLPAGNAG